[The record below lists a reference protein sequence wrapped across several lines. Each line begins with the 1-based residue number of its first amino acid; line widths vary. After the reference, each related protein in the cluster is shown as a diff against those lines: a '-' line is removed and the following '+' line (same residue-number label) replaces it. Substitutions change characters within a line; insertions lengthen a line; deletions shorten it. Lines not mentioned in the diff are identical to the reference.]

1 MTRRLLL
8 LFLASLLFAI
18 TRADDAALP
27 PGYQP
32 LQRFPAGRVTVRTA
46 RGAHEFRVWIARTPQ
61 HRSQGLMYVRTL
73 DPHRGKLF
81 VFPAPLVASFWMQNT
96 YIPLDMIFVRANGR
110 IANIAA
116 STRPLTTDPY
126 NAVARVVA
134 VLEVP
139 GGTTERL
146 GIRAG
151 DRVELPSRIL
161 REAR

>member
-1 MTRRLLL
+1 MTQRLLL
-8 LFLASLLFAI
+8 LFLMCLGLTSA
-18 TRADDAALP
+18 RAGDDAP
-27 PGYQP
+27 PPDYQP
-32 LQRFPAGRVTVRTA
+32 LQRFPVGRVTVRST
-46 RGAHEFRVWIARTPQ
+46 GTAHEFRVWIARTPQ
-61 HRSQGLMYVRTL
+61 HRAQGLMFVRTL
-73 DPHRGKLF
+73 DADRGMLF

-96 YIPLDMIFVRANGR
+96 YIPLDMLFVQANGR

-126 NAVARVVA
+126 SATARVVA

-139 GGTTERL
+139 GGTADRL

-151 DRVELPSRIL
+151 DRVELPARIL